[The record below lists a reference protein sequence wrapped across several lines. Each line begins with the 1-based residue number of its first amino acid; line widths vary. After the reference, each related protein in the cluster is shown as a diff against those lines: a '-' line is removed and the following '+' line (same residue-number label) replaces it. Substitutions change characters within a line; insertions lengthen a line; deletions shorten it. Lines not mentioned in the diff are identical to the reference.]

1 MATVR
6 MSHQLGRNLVKKAT
20 EKYKLSNPAPTETP
34 ELKTKIREALSR
46 MPIIEDF
53 NEFKRKPRVNNL
65 IAQASDRSHMWSSV
79 TNAVMCFKEGEVNV
93 INIKRDGN
101 SAFRLELDTPMSLP
115 GGDSYSGWSCNMTDF
130 MHDDAVDIE
139 RRIVA
144 AESAYSEWRD
154 KYREFETSIESV
166 VNNVNTVKQLLDV
179 WPAAEKLL
187 DADTIQRLHTKVTRK
202 VNAQA
207 VLDKSNFDPD
217 TANQVIL
224 TASLLGD

>member
-34 ELKTKIREALSR
+34 ELKIKIREALSR
-46 MPIIEDF
+46 MPILEEF
-53 NEFKRKPRVNNL
+53 KEFKRKPHVHNL
-65 IAQASDRSHMWSSV
+65 ITQASDRSHTWSSV
-79 TNAVMCFKEGEVNV
+79 TSAVMSFRDGEVKV
-93 INIKRDGN
+93 VNIKRENN
-101 SAFRLELDTPMSLP
+101 SSFRITLDTPMNLP
-115 GGDSYSGWSCNMTDF
+115 GGDSYSGWSCNITDF
-130 MHDDAVDIE
+130 VHDDEVDIE

-144 AESAYSEWRD
+144 AESAYSNWRD

-187 DADTIQRLHTKVTRK
+187 DADIIQRLHTKVTRK

-217 TANQVIL
+217 AANQVIL

>member
-6 MSHQLGRNLVKKAT
+6 MSHQLGRDLVRKAT

-34 ELKTKIREALSR
+34 ELKIKIREALSR
-46 MPIIEDF
+46 MPILEEF
-53 NEFKRKPRVNNL
+53 KEFKRKPRVHNL
-65 IAQASDRSHMWSSV
+65 ITRAGDRSHMWSSV
-79 TNAVMCFKEGEVNV
+79 TSAVMSFRDGEVKV
-93 INIKRDGN
+93 VTIKRDNN
-101 SAFRLELDTPMSLP
+101 SQFRLELDTPMNLP

-130 MHDDAVDIE
+130 VHDDAVDIE

-144 AESAYSEWRD
+144 AESAYSDWRD
-154 KYREFETSIESV
+154 KYREFESSIESV

-187 DADTIQRLHTKVTRK
+187 DADTIRRLHTKVTRK

-217 TANQVIL
+217 AANQVIL